1 MIYQT
6 LKPLPT
12 DASGL
17 QGLLRP
23 IKRPSGHHKGKTGF
37 MKIAYM
43 LRDPLDLVFLF
54 IYVIGVLVLIF
65 AAMQFLHAVL
75 YKDTKARR
83 DGMRALLLGVV
94 LLAPRIVYH
103 QFRLDAS
110 DYKKA
115 VTSAYQSGTDAILE
129 TGDGYTL
136 LAVQQGGTDPA
147 NADIVVLSTAL
158 YTPDGAPNAAGLA
171 VLKAVSEQTLKK
183 KSAVELRYIAFTGEE
198 DALAGARHYLD
209 SLSEEEKA
217 RVVAD
222 IQVGDI
228 GHADGEFQIAV
239 SNGREN
245 PLTDRLVKSVKRM
258 SGQKATMRADKS
270 SDHTAFSMEGIPAA
284 MLLQEGAVDA
294 SGEAGN
300 TGSAGSEQKSSESGK
315 TGNSVSSAKGG
326 AAPEMEEL
334 AKAAAIV
341 GDTVQSLMRDKNE
354 SFRAEVEV
362 TPVAVRAAGAFQPH
376 VDAWPSGTGIPAI
389 EQQLG
394 TRLTDTGT
402 RDADGCEIYTAQLYI
417 LQQDAPVPVELHVTA
432 APERVEQITVDM
444 SALGMDETMLRP
456 MLTNFFGNGSEKTA
470 EDGSHEKIFLD
481 SAAQAVY
488 HVSATTTAETGTD
501 VPVGGYT
508 LSITAA

>member
-1 MIYQT
+1 
-6 LKPLPT
+6 
-12 DASGL
+12 
-17 QGLLRP
+17 
-23 IKRPSGHHKGKTGF
+23 

-83 DGMRALLLGVV
+83 DGVRALLLGVV

-136 LAVQQGGTDPA
+136 LAVQQADTDPA

-158 YTPDGAPNAAGLA
+158 YTPEGTTNAAGLA
-171 VLKAVSEQTLKK
+171 VLKAVSEQTQKK

-198 DALAGARHYLD
+198 DALAGARNYLA
-209 SLSEEEKA
+209 SLPEEEKA

-270 SDHTAFSMEGIPAA
+270 SDHTAFSMEGIVS
-284 MLLQEGAVDA
+284 AVLTQ
-294 SGEAGN
+294 AGD
-300 TGSAGSEQKSSESGK
+300 
-315 TGNSVSSAKGG
+315 
-326 AAPEMEEL
+326 AAPEMDEL

-341 GDTVQSLMRDKNE
+341 GDTVQGIMRDK
-354 SFRAEVEV
+354 SGRFRAEVEA
-362 TPVAVRAAGAFQPH
+362 TPVDVRAAGAFQPQ
-376 VDAWPSGTGIPAI
+376 VDAWPSGTGLPAI

-402 RDADGCEIYTAQLYI
+402 SDADGCKIYTAQLYI
-417 LQQDAPVPVELHVTA
+417 LQQDAPVPVEVHVTT
-432 APERVEQITVDM
+432 APERVDQITVDT
-444 SALGMDETMLRP
+444 STLGMDEAMLRP
-456 MLTNFFGNGSEKTA
+456 MLTNFFGEGSEKAA
-470 EDGSHEKIFLD
+470 ENGSHETIYLD
-481 SAAQAVY
+481 SATQAMY
-488 HVSATTTAETGTD
+488 HVSATTTAETGTG
-501 VPVGGYT
+501 VPAGGYT

>member
-1 MIYQT
+1 
-6 LKPLPT
+6 
-12 DASGL
+12 
-17 QGLLRP
+17 
-23 IKRPSGHHKGKTGF
+23 

-103 QFRLDAS
+103 QFRLDAA

-115 VTSAYQSGTDAILE
+115 VTTAYQSGTDALPE

-136 LAVQQGGTDPA
+136 LAVQQADTDPA
-147 NADIVVLSTAL
+147 NADIVVLSTAF
-158 YTPDGAPNAAGLA
+158 YTQEGTTNAAGLA
-171 VLKAVSEQTLKK
+171 VLKAVSEQTQKK

-209 SLSEEEKA
+209 SLPEEEKA

-228 GHADGEFQIAV
+228 GHADAEFQIAV

-245 PLTDRLVKSVKRM
+245 PLTDQLVKSVKRM
-258 SGQKATMRADKS
+258 SGQKATMRTDKS
-270 SDHTAFSMEGIPAA
+270 SDHTAFSMEGIVSAVLTQA
-284 MLLQEGAVDA
+284 GTVDA

-315 TGNSVSSAKGG
+315 NGNSVSSTKGG
-326 AAPEMEEL
+326 DAAPEMDEL
-334 AKAAAIV
+334 AKAAAVV
-341 GDTVQSLMRDKNE
+341 GDTVQGLMRDKN
-354 SFRAEVEV
+354 SRFRTEVEV
-362 TPVAVRAAGAFQPH
+362 TPVAVRAAGAFQPQ
-376 VDAWPSGTGIPAI
+376 VDVWPSGTGIPTI
-389 EQQLG
+389 ELQLG
-394 TRLTDTGT
+394 TRLSDTGKS
-402 RDADGCEIYTAQLYI
+402 DADGCKIYTAQLYI
-417 LQQDAPVPVELHVTA
+417 LQQDAPVPVEVHVTT
-432 APERVEQITVDM
+432 APERVDQITVDT

-456 MLTNFFGNGSEKTA
+456 MLSNFFGDESEKTA
-470 EDGSHEKIFLD
+470 EDGSHEKIYLD

>member
-1 MIYQT
+1 
-6 LKPLPT
+6 
-12 DASGL
+12 
-17 QGLLRP
+17 
-23 IKRPSGHHKGKTGF
+23 

-83 DGMRALLLGVV
+83 DGVRALLLGVV

-103 QFRLDAS
+103 QFRLDAA

-158 YTPDGAPNAAGLA
+158 YTPEGTTNAAGLA
-171 VLKAVSEQTLKK
+171 VLKAVSEQTQKK

-198 DALAGARHYLD
+198 DALAGARNYLA
-209 SLSEEEKA
+209 SLPEEEKD

-228 GHADGEFQIAV
+228 GHADAGAFQIAV

-270 SDHTAFSMEGIPAA
+270 SDHTAFSMEGIVSAVLTQGGDAA
-284 MLLQEGAVDA
+284 L
-294 SGEAGN
+294 
-300 TGSAGSEQKSSESGK
+300 
-315 TGNSVSSAKGG
+315 
-326 AAPEMEEL
+326 EMDEL

-341 GDTVQSLMRDKNE
+341 GDTVQGLVRDKSG
-354 SFRAEVEV
+354 SFRVEVEA
-362 TPVAVRAAGAFQPH
+362 TPEAVRAAGAFQPQ

-402 RDADGCEIYTAQLYI
+402 RDADGCKIYTAQLYI
-417 LQQDAPVPVELHVTA
+417 LQQDAPVPVEVHVTT
-432 APERVEQITVDM
+432 APERVDQITVDT
-444 SALGMDETMLRP
+444 SALGMDEAMLRP
-456 MLTNFFGNGSEKTA
+456 MLTNFFGDGSEKAA
-470 EDGSHEKIFLD
+470 ENGSHETIYLD
-481 SAAQAVY
+481 SVAQAMY
-488 HVSATTTAETGTD
+488 HVSATTTAETGAG
-501 VPVGGYT
+501 VPAGGYT

>member
-1 MIYQT
+1 
-6 LKPLPT
+6 
-12 DASGL
+12 
-17 QGLLRP
+17 
-23 IKRPSGHHKGKTGF
+23 

-83 DGMRALLLGVV
+83 DGVRALLLGVV

-103 QFRLDAS
+103 QFRLDAA

-115 VTSAYQSGTDAILE
+115 VTSAYQSGTDALPE

-136 LAVQQGGTDPA
+136 LAIQQGGTDPA

-158 YTPDGAPNAAGLA
+158 YTPEGTTNAAGLA
-171 VLKAVSEQTLKK
+171 VLKAVSEQTQKK

-198 DALAGARHYLD
+198 DALAGARNYFA
-209 SLSEEEKA
+209 SLPEEEKA

-228 GHADGEFQIAV
+228 GHADAGAFQIAV

-258 SGQKATMRADKS
+258 SGQKAMMCADKS
-270 SDHTAFSMEGIPAA
+270 SDHTALSMEGIVS
-284 MLLQEGAVDA
+284 AVL
-294 SGEAGN
+294 
-300 TGSAGSEQKSSESGK
+300 TQ
-315 TGNSVSSAKGG
+315 GG
-326 AAPEMEEL
+326 DAAPEMDEL

-341 GDTVQSLMRDKNE
+341 GDTVQGLMRDK
-354 SFRAEVEV
+354 SGRFRAEVEA
-362 TPVAVRAAGAFQPH
+362 TPVDVRSAGAFQPQ
-376 VDAWPSGTGIPAI
+376 VDAWPSGTGLPAI

-394 TRLTDTGT
+394 TRLSDTGKS
-402 RDADGCEIYTAQLYI
+402 DADGCKIYTAQLYI
-417 LQQDAPVPVELHVTA
+417 LQEDAPVPVEVHVTT
-432 APERVEQITVDM
+432 APECVDQITVDT
-444 SALGMDETMLRP
+444 SALGMDEAMLRP
-456 MLTNFFGNGSEKTA
+456 MLTNFFGDGSEKTA
-470 EDGSHEKIFLD
+470 ENGSHETIYLD
-481 SAAQAVY
+481 SAAQAMY
-488 HVSATTTAETGTD
+488 HVSATTTAETGAG
-501 VPVGGYT
+501 VPAVGYT

>member
-1 MIYQT
+1 
-6 LKPLPT
+6 
-12 DASGL
+12 
-17 QGLLRP
+17 
-23 IKRPSGHHKGKTGF
+23 

-83 DGMRALLLGVV
+83 DGVRALLLGIG
-94 LLAPRIVYH
+94 LLAPRIGYH
-103 QFRLDAS
+103 QLRLDAS

-115 VTSAYQSGTDAILE
+115 VTAAYQSATDVTPEMA
-129 TGDGYTL
+129 DGYTL
-136 LAVQQGGTDPA
+136 LAIQQGATDPA

-158 YTPDGAPNAAGLA
+158 YTPDGASNAAGLA

-183 KSAVELRYIAFTGEE
+183 KSAVELRYIAFTGEG
-198 DALAGARHYLD
+198 DALAGARNYLA
-209 SLSEEEKA
+209 SLPEEEKA

-228 GHADGEFQIAV
+228 GHADAGAFQIAV

-270 SDHTAFSMEGIPAA
+270 SDHTAFSMEGIVS
-284 MLLQEGAVDA
+284 AVLTQD
-294 SGEAGN
+294 GD
-300 TGSAGSEQKSSESGK
+300 
-315 TGNSVSSAKGG
+315 
-326 AAPEMEEL
+326 AAPEMDEL
-334 AKAAAIV
+334 SKAAAIV
-341 GDTVQSLMRDKNE
+341 GDTVQGLMREKGGR
-354 SFRAEVEV
+354 FRTEVEA
-362 TPVAVRAAGAFQPH
+362 TPIDVRSAGAFQPQ

-402 RDADGCEIYTAQLYI
+402 SDADGCKIYTAQLYI
-417 LQQDAPVPVELHVTA
+417 LHQDAPVPAEVHVTT
-432 APERVEQITVDM
+432 APECMDQITVDT
-444 SALGMDETMLRP
+444 SALGMDESMLRP
-456 MLTNFFGNGSEKTA
+456 MLTNFFGEGSEKAA
-470 EDGSHEKIFLD
+470 ENGSHETIYLD
-481 SAAQAVY
+481 SAAQAMY
-488 HVSATTTAETGTD
+488 HVSATTTAETGAG
-501 VPVGGYT
+501 VPAVGYT

>member
-1 MIYQT
+1 
-6 LKPLPT
+6 
-12 DASGL
+12 
-17 QGLLRP
+17 
-23 IKRPSGHHKGKTGF
+23 

-83 DGMRALLLGVV
+83 DGVRALLLGVV

-103 QFRLDAS
+103 QFRLDAA

-115 VTSAYQSGTDAILE
+115 VTSAYQSTTDATPE
-129 TGDGYTL
+129 TADGYTL
-136 LAVQQGGTDPA
+136 LAIQQGGTDPA

-158 YTPDGAPNAAGLA
+158 YTPDGTTNAAGLA
-171 VLKAVSEQTLKK
+171 VLKAVSEQTQKK
-183 KSAVELRYIAFTGEE
+183 KSAVELRYIALTGER
-198 DALAGARHYLD
+198 DALAGARNYLA
-209 SLSEEEKA
+209 SLPEEEKA

-228 GHADGEFQIAV
+228 GHADAGAFQIAV

-270 SDHTAFSMEGIPAA
+270 SDHTAFSMEGIVS
-284 MLLQEGAVDA
+284 AVLTQD
-294 SGEAGN
+294 GD
-300 TGSAGSEQKSSESGK
+300 
-315 TGNSVSSAKGG
+315 
-326 AAPEMEEL
+326 AAPEMDEL

-341 GDTVQSLMRDKNE
+341 GDTVQGLMRDKRG
-354 SFRAEVEV
+354 SFRAEVEA
-362 TPVAVRAAGAFQPH
+362 TPADVRAAGAFQQQ

-402 RDADGCEIYTAQLYI
+402 RAADGCGIYTAQLYI
-417 LQQDAPVPVELHVTA
+417 LQQDAPVPVEVHVTT
-432 APERVEQITVDM
+432 APERVDQITVDM
-444 SALGMDETMLRP
+444 SALGMDEAMLRP
-456 MLTNFFGNGSEKTA
+456 MLTNFFGEGSEKAA
-470 EDGSHEKIFLD
+470 ENGSHETIYLD
-481 SAAQAVY
+481 SAAQAMY
-488 HVSATTTAETGTD
+488 HVSATTTAETGAG
-501 VPVGGYT
+501 VPAVGYT

>member
-1 MIYQT
+1 
-6 LKPLPT
+6 
-12 DASGL
+12 
-17 QGLLRP
+17 
-23 IKRPSGHHKGKTGF
+23 

-83 DGMRALLLGVV
+83 DGVRALLLGVV

-103 QFRLDAS
+103 QFRLDAA

-136 LAVQQGGTDPA
+136 LAIQQGDTDPA

-158 YTPDGAPNAAGLA
+158 YTPEGTTNAAGLA
-171 VLKAVSEQTLKK
+171 VLKAVSEQTQKK

-198 DALAGARHYLD
+198 DALAGARNYLA
-209 SLSEEEKA
+209 SLPEEEKA

-222 IQVGDI
+222 IQVVDI

-270 SDHTAFSMEGIPAA
+270 SDHTAFSMEGIVS
-284 MLLQEGAVDA
+284 AVLTQ
-294 SGEAGN
+294 AGD
-300 TGSAGSEQKSSESGK
+300 
-315 TGNSVSSAKGG
+315 
-326 AAPEMEEL
+326 AAPEMDEL

-341 GDTVQSLMRDKNE
+341 GDTVQGLMRDK
-354 SFRAEVEV
+354 SGRFRAEVEA
-362 TPVAVRAAGAFQPH
+362 TPVDVRAAGAFQPQ
-376 VDAWPSGTGIPAI
+376 VDAWPSGTGLPVI

-394 TRLTDTGT
+394 TRLSDTGKS
-402 RDADGCEIYTAQLYI
+402 DADGCKIYTAQLYI
-417 LQQDAPVPVELHVTA
+417 LQQDAPVPVEVHVTT
-432 APERVEQITVDM
+432 APECVDQITVDT
-444 SALGMDETMLRP
+444 SALGMDEAMLRP
-456 MLTNFFGNGSEKTA
+456 MLTNFFGEGSEKAA
-470 EDGSHEKIFLD
+470 ENGSHETIYLD
-481 SAAQAVY
+481 SAAQAMY
-488 HVSATTTAETGTD
+488 HVSATTTVETGAG
-501 VPVGGYT
+501 VPPVGYT

>member
-1 MIYQT
+1 
-6 LKPLPT
+6 
-12 DASGL
+12 
-17 QGLLRP
+17 
-23 IKRPSGHHKGKTGF
+23 

-83 DGMRALLLGVV
+83 DGVRALLLGVV

-103 QFRLDAS
+103 QFRLDAA
-110 DYKKA
+110 DYTKA
-115 VTSAYQSGTDAILE
+115 VTSAYQSGTDALPE
-129 TGDGYTL
+129 TGDSYML
-136 LAVQQGGTDPA
+136 LAVQQADADPA

-158 YTPDGAPNAAGLA
+158 YTPNGAPNAAGLA

-198 DALAGARHYLD
+198 DALAGARNYLA
-209 SLSEEEKA
+209 SLPEEEKA

-258 SGQKATMRADKS
+258 SGQKATMREDTSA
-270 SDHTAFSMEGIPAA
+270 DHTAFSMEGIVSAV
-284 MLLQEGAVDA
+284 LTQEGDD
-294 SGEAGN
+294 
-300 TGSAGSEQKSSESGK
+300 
-315 TGNSVSSAKGG
+315 
-326 AAPEMEEL
+326 APEMDEL

-341 GDTVQSLMRDKNE
+341 GDTVQCLVRDK
-354 SFRAEVEV
+354 SGYFRAEVEA
-362 TPVAVRAAGAFQPH
+362 TPVAVRAAGAFQPQ
-376 VDAWPSGTGIPAI
+376 VDAWPAGTGIPVI

-394 TRLTDTGT
+394 TRLSDTGKS
-402 RDADGCEIYTAQLYI
+402 DADGCKIYTAQLYI
-417 LQQDAPVPVELHVTA
+417 LQQDAPVPVEVHVTT
-432 APERVEQITVDM
+432 APERVDQITVDT
-444 SALGMDETMLRP
+444 SALGMDEAMLRP
-456 MLTNFFGNGSEKTA
+456 MLTNFFGEGSEKAA
-470 EDGSHEKIFLD
+470 ENGSHETIYLD

-488 HVSATTTAETGTD
+488 HVSATTTAETGTG
-501 VPVGGYT
+501 VPAGGYT

>member
-1 MIYQT
+1 
-6 LKPLPT
+6 
-12 DASGL
+12 
-17 QGLLRP
+17 
-23 IKRPSGHHKGKTGF
+23 

-83 DGMRALLLGVV
+83 DGVRALLLGVV

-103 QFRLDAS
+103 QFRLDAA

-115 VTSAYQSGTDAILE
+115 VTSAYQSETDAILE

-136 LAVQQGGTDPA
+136 LAIQQGGTDPA

-158 YTPDGAPNAAGLA
+158 YTPEGTTNAAGLA
-171 VLKAVSEQTLKK
+171 VLKAVSEQTQKK

-198 DALAGARHYLD
+198 DALAGARNYLD
-209 SLSEEEKA
+209 SLPDEEKA

-228 GHADGEFQIAV
+228 GHADAGAFQIAV

-270 SDHTAFSMEGIPAA
+270 SDHTAFSMEGIVSAV
-284 MLLQEGAVDA
+284 LTQEGND
-294 SGEAGN
+294 
-300 TGSAGSEQKSSESGK
+300 
-315 TGNSVSSAKGG
+315 
-326 AAPEMEEL
+326 APEMDEL

-341 GDTVQSLMRDKNE
+341 GDTVQGLMRDK
-354 SFRAEVEV
+354 SGRFRAEVEA
-362 TPVAVRAAGAFQPH
+362 TPVDVRSAGAFQPQ
-376 VDAWPSGTGIPAI
+376 VDAWPSGTGLPVI

-394 TRLTDTGT
+394 TRLSDTGKS
-402 RDADGCEIYTAQLYI
+402 DADGCKIYTAQLYI
-417 LQQDAPVPVELHVTA
+417 LQQDAPVPVEVHVTTA
-432 APERVEQITVDM
+432 LERMDQITVDT
-444 SALGMDETMLRP
+444 SALGMDEAMLRP
-456 MLTNFFGNGSEKTA
+456 MLTNFFGEGSEKAA
-470 EDGSHEKIFLD
+470 ENGSHETIYLD
-481 SAAQAVY
+481 SAAQAMY
-488 HVSATTTAETGTD
+488 HVSATTTAETGAG
-501 VPVGGYT
+501 VPAGGYT

>member
-1 MIYQT
+1 
-6 LKPLPT
+6 
-12 DASGL
+12 
-17 QGLLRP
+17 
-23 IKRPSGHHKGKTGF
+23 

-83 DGMRALLLGVV
+83 DGVRALLLGIG

-115 VTSAYQSGTDAILE
+115 VTTAYQSEADAIPE
-129 TGDGYTL
+129 TGDGYML
-136 LAVQQGGTDPA
+136 LAIQQGGTDPA
-147 NADIVVLSTAL
+147 AADIVVLSTAL
-158 YTPDGAPNAAGLA
+158 YTPEGARNAAGLA
-171 VLKAVSEQTLKK
+171 VLKAVSEQTHKK
-183 KSAVELRYIAFTGEE
+183 KSAVELRYIALTGER
-198 DALAGARHYLD
+198 DALAGARNYLA
-209 SLSEEEKA
+209 SLPEEEKA

-228 GHADGEFQIAV
+228 GHADAGAFQIAV

-245 PLTDRLVKSVKRM
+245 PLSDRLVKSVKRM

-270 SDHTAFSMEGIPAA
+270 SDHTAFSMEGIVS
-284 MLLQEGAVDA
+284 AVLTQD
-294 SGEAGN
+294 GD
-300 TGSAGSEQKSSESGK
+300 
-315 TGNSVSSAKGG
+315 
-326 AAPEMEEL
+326 AAPEMDEL

-341 GDTVQSLMRDKNE
+341 GDTVQGLMRDKNDR
-354 SFRAEVEV
+354 FRTEVEA
-362 TPVAVRAAGAFQPH
+362 TPVAVRAAGAFQPQ

-394 TRLTDTGT
+394 TRLTDTGKS
-402 RDADGCEIYTAQLYI
+402 DADGCEIYTAALYI
-417 LQQDAPVPVELHVTA
+417 LQQDVPVTVGVHVTTT
-432 APERVEQITVDM
+432 PERVDQITVDT
-444 SALGMDETMLRP
+444 SALGVDEAMLHP
-456 MLTNFFGNGSEKTA
+456 MLTNFFGEGNEKAA
-470 EDGSHEKIFLD
+470 ENGSHETIYLD
-481 SAAQAVY
+481 SGAQAMY
-488 HVSATTTAETGTD
+488 HVSATTNAETDAAAPAGS
-501 VPVGGYT
+501 YT

>member
-1 MIYQT
+1 
-6 LKPLPT
+6 
-12 DASGL
+12 
-17 QGLLRP
+17 
-23 IKRPSGHHKGKTGF
+23 

-83 DGMRALLLGVV
+83 DGVRALLIGIG

-110 DYKKA
+110 DYKKS
-115 VTSAYQSGTDAILE
+115 VTAAYQSGTDAISE

-136 LAVQQGGTDPA
+136 LAIQQGGTDPA

-183 KSAVELRYIAFTGEE
+183 KSAVELRFIAFTGEE
-198 DALAGARHYLD
+198 DALAGARNYLD
-209 SLSEEEKA
+209 KLPDEEKA

-228 GHADGEFQIAV
+228 GQADGGAFQIAV
-239 SNGREN
+239 SNGHEN

-258 SGQKATMRADKS
+258 SGQKATMHEDRS

-284 MLLQEGAVDA
+284 MLLQEGAA
-294 SGEAGN
+294 SLEAENAGSAAGEQERDVNGKAGN
-300 TGSAGSEQKSSESGK
+300 STSSTKGS
-315 TGNSVSSAKGG
+315 T
-326 AAPEMEEL
+326 AAPDMDEL
-334 AKAAAIV
+334 SKAAAIV
-341 GDTVQSLMRDKNE
+341 GDTVQGFIREKSGR
-354 SFRAEVEV
+354 FRTEMEA
-362 TPVAVRAAGAFQPH
+362 TPVDVRAAGAFQPQ
-376 VDAWPSGTGIPAI
+376 VDAWPAGTGIPTI

-402 RDADGCEIYTAQLYI
+402 RDADGCEIYTAVLYI
-417 LQQDAPVPVELHVTA
+417 LQQDTPVTVGVHVTTT
-432 APERVEQITVDM
+432 PERVDQIMVDM
-444 SALGMDETMLRP
+444 SALGVDEAMLRP
-456 MLTNFFGNGSEKTA
+456 MLTNFFGEGSEKAA
-470 EDGSHEKIFLD
+470 ENGSHETIYLD
-481 SAAQAVY
+481 SGAQAMY
-488 HVSATTTAETGTD
+488 HVSATTNAETDAAAPAGS
-501 VPVGGYT
+501 YT

>member
-1 MIYQT
+1 
-6 LKPLPT
+6 
-12 DASGL
+12 
-17 QGLLRP
+17 
-23 IKRPSGHHKGKTGF
+23 

-83 DGMRALLLGVV
+83 DGVRALLLGIV

-115 VTSAYQSGTDAILE
+115 VTTAYQSGTDALPE

-136 LAVQQGGTDPA
+136 LAIQQADADPA
-147 NADIVVLSTAL
+147 NADIVLLSTAL
-158 YTPDGAPNAAGLA
+158 YTPDGTTSAAELA
-171 VLKAVSEQTLKK
+171 VLKAVSEQTVKK

-198 DALAGARHYLD
+198 DALAGARNYLA
-209 SLSEEEKA
+209 SLPEEEKA

-228 GHADGEFQIAV
+228 GRADGGAFQIAV

-245 PLTDRLVKSVKRM
+245 PLTDRLVKSMKRM

-270 SDHTAFSMEGIPAA
+270 SDHTAFSMEGIVSAV
-284 MLLQEGAVDA
+284 LTQEGTVDA
-294 SGEAGN
+294 SN
-300 TGSAGSEQKSSESGK
+300 TGSAGSEQKRSESGK

-326 AAPEMEEL
+326 DAAPEMDEL

-354 SFRAEVEV
+354 SFRAEVEA
-362 TPVAVRAAGAFQPH
+362 TPVNVRAAGAFQPQ
-376 VDAWPSGTGIPAI
+376 VDAWPAGTGIPVI

-394 TRLTDTGT
+394 TRLTNTGT
-402 RDADGCEIYTAQLYI
+402 SDTDGCKIYTAQLYI
-417 LQQDAPVPVELHVTA
+417 LQQDAPVPVEVHVTT
-432 APERVEQITVDM
+432 APERVDQITVDT
-444 SALGMDETMLRP
+444 SALGIDEAMLRP
-456 MLTNFFGNGSEKTA
+456 MLTNFFGEGSEKAA
-470 EDGSHEKIFLD
+470 ENGSHETIYLD
-481 SAAQAVY
+481 SAAQAMY
-488 HVSATTTAETGTD
+488 HVSATTTAETGTG
-501 VPVGGYT
+501 VSAGGYT

>member
-1 MIYQT
+1 
-6 LKPLPT
+6 
-12 DASGL
+12 
-17 QGLLRP
+17 
-23 IKRPSGHHKGKTGF
+23 

-75 YKDTKARR
+75 YKDTNARR
-83 DGMRALLLGVV
+83 DGVRTLLLGVV

-103 QFRLDAS
+103 QFRLDAA

-115 VTSAYQSGTDAILE
+115 VTSAYQNGTDALPE

-136 LAVQQGGTDPA
+136 LAIQQGGTDPA

-158 YTPDGAPNAAGLA
+158 YTPEGTTNAAGLA
-171 VLKAVSEQTLKK
+171 VLKAVSEQTQKK

-198 DALAGARHYLD
+198 DALAGARNYLA
-209 SLSEEEKA
+209 SLPEEEKA

-228 GHADGEFQIAV
+228 GRADAGAFQIAV

-270 SDHTAFSMEGIPAA
+270 SDHTAFSMEGIVS
-284 MLLQEGAVDA
+284 AVLTQ
-294 SGEAGN
+294 AGD
-300 TGSAGSEQKSSESGK
+300 
-315 TGNSVSSAKGG
+315 
-326 AAPEMEEL
+326 AAPEMDEL

-341 GDTVQSLMRDKNE
+341 GDTVQGLMRDKNGR
-354 SFRAEVEV
+354 FRAEVEA
-362 TPVAVRAAGAFQPH
+362 TPVTVRAAGAFQPQ
-376 VDAWPSGTGIPAI
+376 VDAWPSGTGLPVI

-394 TRLTDTGT
+394 TRLSDTGKS
-402 RDADGCEIYTAQLYI
+402 DADGCKIYTAQLYI
-417 LQQDAPVPVELHVTA
+417 LQQDAPVPVEVYVTT
-432 APERVEQITVDM
+432 APECVDQITVDT
-444 SALGMDETMLRP
+444 SALGMEEAMLRP
-456 MLTNFFGNGSEKTA
+456 MLTNFFGEGSEKAA
-470 EDGSHEKIFLD
+470 ENGSHETIYLD
-481 SAAQAVY
+481 SAAQAMY
-488 HVSATTTAETGTD
+488 HVSATTTAETDAG
-501 VPVGGYT
+501 VPAVGYT

>member
-1 MIYQT
+1 
-6 LKPLPT
+6 
-12 DASGL
+12 
-17 QGLLRP
+17 
-23 IKRPSGHHKGKTGF
+23 

-83 DGMRALLLGVV
+83 DGVRALLLGVV

-103 QFRLDAS
+103 QFRLDAA

-115 VTSAYQSGTDAILE
+115 VTSAYQSTTDATPE
-129 TGDGYTL
+129 TADGYTL
-136 LAVQQGGTDPA
+136 LAIQQGGTDPA

-158 YTPDGAPNAAGLA
+158 YTPEGTTNAAGLA
-171 VLKAVSEQTLKK
+171 VLKAVSEQTHKK
-183 KSAVELRYIAFTGEE
+183 KSAVELRYIALTGER
-198 DALAGARHYLD
+198 DALAGARNYLA
-209 SLSEEEKA
+209 SLPEEEKA

-228 GHADGEFQIAV
+228 GHADAGAFQIAV

-245 PLTDRLVKSVKRM
+245 PLSDRLVKSVKRM

-270 SDHTAFSMEGIPAA
+270 SDHTAFSMEGIVS
-284 MLLQEGAVDA
+284 AVLTQD
-294 SGEAGN
+294 GD
-300 TGSAGSEQKSSESGK
+300 
-315 TGNSVSSAKGG
+315 
-326 AAPEMEEL
+326 AAPEMDEL

-341 GDTVQSLMRDKNE
+341 GDTVQGLMRDKNDR
-354 SFRAEVEV
+354 FRTEVEA
-362 TPVAVRAAGAFQPH
+362 TPVAVRAAGAFQPQ

-402 RDADGCEIYTAQLYI
+402 RAADGCGIYTAQLYI
-417 LQQDAPVPVELHVTA
+417 LQQDAPVPVEVHVTT
-432 APERVEQITVDM
+432 APERVDQITVDM
-444 SALGMDETMLRP
+444 SALGMDEAMLRP
-456 MLTNFFGNGSEKTA
+456 MLTNFFGEGSEKAA
-470 EDGSHEKIFLD
+470 ENGSHETIYLD
-481 SAAQAVY
+481 SAAQAMY
-488 HVSATTTAETGTD
+488 HVSATTTAETGAG
-501 VPVGGYT
+501 VPAVGYT

>member
-1 MIYQT
+1 
-6 LKPLPT
+6 
-12 DASGL
+12 
-17 QGLLRP
+17 
-23 IKRPSGHHKGKTGF
+23 

-136 LAVQQGGTDPA
+136 IAVQQADTDPA

-198 DALAGARHYLD
+198 DALAGARNYLS
-209 SLSEEEKA
+209 SLPEEEKA

-228 GHADGEFQIAV
+228 GHADAEFQIAV

-270 SDHTAFSMEGIPAA
+270 ADHTAFSMEGIVSAA
-284 MLLQEGAVDA
+284 LTQEGD
-294 SGEAGN
+294 
-300 TGSAGSEQKSSESGK
+300 
-315 TGNSVSSAKGG
+315 
-326 AAPEMEEL
+326 AAPEMDEL
-334 AKAAAIV
+334 AKAAAVV
-341 GDTVQSLMRDKNE
+341 GDTVQGLMRDKN
-354 SFRAEVEV
+354 SRFRTEVEA
-362 TPVAVRAAGAFQPH
+362 TPVAVRAAGAFQLQ

-402 RDADGCEIYTAQLYI
+402 SDADGCKIYTAQLYI
-417 LQQDAPVPVELHVTA
+417 LQQDAPIPVEVHVTT
-432 APERVEQITVDM
+432 APERVDQITVDT
-444 SALGMDETMLRP
+444 SALGMDEAMLRP
-456 MLTNFFGNGSEKTA
+456 MLTNFFGEGSEKAA
-470 EDGSHEKIFLD
+470 ENGSHETIYLD

-488 HVSATTTAETGTD
+488 HVSATTTAETGAG
-501 VPVGGYT
+501 VPAVGYT

>member
-1 MIYQT
+1 
-6 LKPLPT
+6 
-12 DASGL
+12 
-17 QGLLRP
+17 
-23 IKRPSGHHKGKTGF
+23 

-83 DGMRALLLGVV
+83 DGVRALLLGVV

-103 QFRLDAS
+103 QFRLDAA

-115 VTSAYQSGTDAILE
+115 VTSAYQSTTDATPE
-129 TGDGYTL
+129 TADGYTL
-136 LAVQQGGTDPA
+136 LAIQQGGTDPA
-147 NADIVVLSTAL
+147 DADIVVLSTAL
-158 YTPDGAPNAAGLA
+158 YTPEGTTNAAGLA
-171 VLKAVSEQTLKK
+171 VLKAVSEQTQKK

-198 DALAGARHYLD
+198 DALAGARNYLA
-209 SLSEEEKA
+209 SLPEEEKD

-228 GHADGEFQIAV
+228 GHADAGAFQIVV

-270 SDHTAFSMEGIPAA
+270 SDHTAFSMEGIVS
-284 MLLQEGAVDA
+284 AVL
-294 SGEAGN
+294 
-300 TGSAGSEQKSSESGK
+300 TQ
-315 TGNSVSSAKGG
+315 GG
-326 AAPEMEEL
+326 DAAPEMDEL

-341 GDTVQSLMRDKNE
+341 GDTVQGLMRDKNGR
-354 SFRAEVEV
+354 FRTEVEA
-362 TPVAVRAAGAFQPH
+362 TPADVRAAGAFQPQ

-402 RDADGCEIYTAQLYI
+402 RAADGCGIYTAQLYI
-417 LQQDAPVPVELHVTA
+417 LQQDAPVPVEVHVTT
-432 APERVEQITVDM
+432 APERVDQITVDM
-444 SALGMDETMLRP
+444 SALGMDEAMLRP
-456 MLTNFFGNGSEKTA
+456 MLTNFFGEGSEKAA
-470 EDGSHEKIFLD
+470 ENGSHETIYLD
-481 SAAQAVY
+481 SAAQAMY
-488 HVSATTTAETGTD
+488 HVSATTTAETGVD

>member
-1 MIYQT
+1 
-6 LKPLPT
+6 
-12 DASGL
+12 
-17 QGLLRP
+17 
-23 IKRPSGHHKGKTGF
+23 

-83 DGMRALLLGVV
+83 DGVRALLLGVV

-103 QFRLDAS
+103 QFRLDAA
-110 DYKKA
+110 DYTKA

-158 YTPDGAPNAAGLA
+158 YTPEGTTNAAGLA
-171 VLKAVSEQTLKK
+171 VLKAVSEQTQKK

-198 DALAGARHYLD
+198 DALAGARNYLA
-209 SLSEEEKA
+209 SLPEEEKA

-228 GHADGEFQIAV
+228 GHADAGAFQIAV

-258 SGQKATMRADKS
+258 SGQKAMMCADKS
-270 SDHTAFSMEGIPAA
+270 SDHTAFSMEGIVS
-284 MLLQEGAVDA
+284 AVL
-294 SGEAGN
+294 
-300 TGSAGSEQKSSESGK
+300 TQ
-315 TGNSVSSAKGG
+315 GG
-326 AAPEMEEL
+326 DAAPEMDEL

-341 GDTVQSLMRDKNE
+341 GDTVQGLMRDK
-354 SFRAEVEV
+354 SGRFRAEVEA
-362 TPVAVRAAGAFQPH
+362 TPVDVRAAGAFQPQ
-376 VDAWPSGTGIPAI
+376 VDAWPSGTRLPAI

-394 TRLTDTGT
+394 TRLSDTGKS
-402 RDADGCEIYTAQLYI
+402 DADGCKIYTAQLYI
-417 LQQDAPVPVELHVTA
+417 LQEDAPVPVEVHVTT
-432 APERVEQITVDM
+432 APERMDQITVDT
-444 SALGMDETMLRP
+444 SALGMDEAMLRP
-456 MLTNFFGNGSEKTA
+456 MLTNFFGDGSEKTA
-470 EDGSHEKIFLD
+470 ENGSHETIYLD
-481 SAAQAVY
+481 SAAQAMY
-488 HVSATTTAETGTD
+488 HVSATTTAETSAG
-501 VPVGGYT
+501 VPAVGYT

>member
-1 MIYQT
+1 
-6 LKPLPT
+6 
-12 DASGL
+12 
-17 QGLLRP
+17 
-23 IKRPSGHHKGKTGF
+23 

-83 DGMRALLLGVV
+83 DGVRALLLGVV

-103 QFRLDAS
+103 QFRLDAA
-110 DYKKA
+110 DYTKA
-115 VTSAYQSGTDAILE
+115 VTSAYQSGTDALPE
-129 TGDGYTL
+129 TGDSYTL
-136 LAVQQGGTDPA
+136 LAIQQGGTDPV

-158 YTPDGAPNAAGLA
+158 YTSDGAPNTAGLA
-171 VLKAVSEQTLKK
+171 VLKAVSEQTQKK

-198 DALAGARHYLD
+198 DALAGARNYLA
-209 SLSEEEKA
+209 SLPEEEKA

-258 SGQKATMRADKS
+258 SGQKATMRVDKL

-284 MLLQEGAVDA
+284 MLLQEGGADA
-294 SGEAGN
+294 SREAGN
-300 TGSAGSEQKSSESGK
+300 TESVDAEQKRGESEK
-315 TGNSVSSAKGG
+315 TGNRHPSPTDEGD
-326 AAPEMEEL
+326 APEMEEL

-341 GDTVQSLMRDKNE
+341 GDTVQGLMREK
-354 SFRAEVEV
+354 SGRFRTEVEA
-362 TPVAVRAAGAFQPH
+362 TPMDVRAAGAFQPQ
-376 VDAWPSGTGIPAI
+376 VDAWPAGTGIPAI

-394 TRLTDTGT
+394 TRLTDTGKS
-402 RDADGCEIYTAQLYI
+402 DADSCEIYTAALYI
-417 LQQDAPVPVELHVTA
+417 LQQDAPVTVEVHVATT
-432 APERVEQITVDM
+432 PERVKQITVNA
-444 SALGMDETMLRP
+444 SALGVEESMLRP
-456 MLTNFFGNGSEKTA
+456 MLTNFFGEGSEKTT
-470 EDGSHEKIFLD
+470 ENGSHETIFLD
-481 SAAQAVY
+481 SGAQAVY
-488 HVSATTTAETGTD
+488 HVSATTAPETD
-501 VPVGGYT
+501 SAVPARSYT
-508 LSITAA
+508 LSISAA

>member
-1 MIYQT
+1 
-6 LKPLPT
+6 
-12 DASGL
+12 
-17 QGLLRP
+17 
-23 IKRPSGHHKGKTGF
+23 

-83 DGMRALLLGVV
+83 DGVRALLLGVV

-103 QFRLDAS
+103 QFRLDTA

-136 LAVQQGGTDPA
+136 LAVQQADADPA

-158 YTPDGAPNAAGLA
+158 YTSDGAPNTAGLA
-171 VLKAVSEQTLKK
+171 MLKAVSEQTQKK

-198 DALAGARHYLD
+198 DALAGARNYLT
-209 SLSEEEKA
+209 SLTEEEKT

-245 PLTDRLVKSVKRM
+245 PITDRLVKSVKRM
-258 SGQKATMRADKS
+258 SGQKATMHEDTS
-270 SDHTAFSMEGIPAA
+270 SDHTVFSMEGIPAA
-284 MLLQEGAVDA
+284 MLLQEGAGETETTE
-294 SGEAGN
+294 SGDV
-300 TGSAGSEQKSSESGK
+300 EQKSGESKTTGK
-315 TGNSVSSAKGG
+315 RVSSAKGG
-326 AAPEMEEL
+326 DDAPEMDEL

-341 GDTVQSLMRDKNE
+341 GDTVQGLMREKDG
-354 SFRAEVEV
+354 SFRTEVEA
-362 TPVAVRAAGAFQPH
+362 TPINVRAAGAFQPY
-376 VDAWPSGTGIPAI
+376 VDTFSFGESMPAI
-389 EQQLG
+389 EQKLG
-394 TRLTDTGT
+394 TRLTDTGE
-402 RDADGCEIYTAQLYI
+402 RDMDGCEIYAGTLYI
-417 LQQDAPVPVELHVTA
+417 LQKDAPVTVDVHIEKEGT
-432 APERVEQITVDM
+432 ERVHQLSISSSTLGVDE
-444 SALGMDETMLRP
+444 AMLRQ
-456 MLTNFFGNGSEKTA
+456 MLSNFFGEGSEKV
-470 EDGSHEKIFLD
+470 EGDGRHEHIYLD
-481 SAAQAVY
+481 SDANAMY
-488 HVSATTTAETGTD
+488 HVSATTEAETDTA
-501 VPVGGYT
+501 VPAGSCT

>member
-1 MIYQT
+1 
-6 LKPLPT
+6 
-12 DASGL
+12 
-17 QGLLRP
+17 
-23 IKRPSGHHKGKTGF
+23 

-83 DGMRALLLGVV
+83 DGVRALLLGVV

-103 QFRLDAS
+103 QFRLDAA

-115 VTSAYQSGTDAILE
+115 VTTAYQSGTDAILE

-136 LAVQQGGTDPA
+136 LAVQQADSGPA

-158 YTPDGAPNAAGLA
+158 YTPEGTTNAAGLA
-171 VLKAVSEQTLKK
+171 VLKAVSEQTQKK

-198 DALAGARHYLD
+198 DALAGARNYLA
-209 SLSEEEKA
+209 SLPEEEKA

-228 GHADGEFQIAV
+228 GHADAGAFQIAV

-258 SGQKATMRADKS
+258 SGQKATLRADKS
-270 SDHTAFSMEGIPAA
+270 SDHTAFSMEGIVS
-284 MLLQEGAVDA
+284 AVLTQD
-294 SGEAGN
+294 GD
-300 TGSAGSEQKSSESGK
+300 
-315 TGNSVSSAKGG
+315 
-326 AAPEMEEL
+326 AAPEMDEL

-341 GDTVQSLMRDKNE
+341 GDTVQGLMRDKNGR
-354 SFRAEVEV
+354 FRTEVEA
-362 TPVAVRAAGAFQPH
+362 TPADVRAAGAFQPQ

-402 RDADGCEIYTAQLYI
+402 RAADGCGIYTSQLYI
-417 LQQDAPVPVELHVTA
+417 LQQDAPVPVEVHVTT
-432 APERVEQITVDM
+432 APERVDQITVDM
-444 SALGMDETMLRP
+444 SALGMDEAMLRP
-456 MLTNFFGNGSEKTA
+456 MLMNFFGEGSEKAA
-470 EDGSHEKIFLD
+470 ENGSHETIYLD
-481 SAAQAVY
+481 SAAQAMY
-488 HVSATTTAETGTD
+488 HVSATTTAETSAG
-501 VPVGGYT
+501 VPAVGYT

>member
-1 MIYQT
+1 
-6 LKPLPT
+6 
-12 DASGL
+12 
-17 QGLLRP
+17 
-23 IKRPSGHHKGKTGF
+23 

-83 DGMRALLLGVV
+83 DGVRALLLGVV

-103 QFRLDAS
+103 QFRLDAA

-136 LAVQQGGTDPA
+136 LAIQQADTDPA

-158 YTPDGAPNAAGLA
+158 YTPEGTTNAAGLA
-171 VLKAVSEQTLKK
+171 VLKAVSEQTQKK

-198 DALAGARHYLD
+198 DALAGARNYLA
-209 SLSEEEKA
+209 SLPEEEKD

-228 GHADGEFQIAV
+228 GHEDAGAFQIAV

-245 PLTDRLVKSVKRM
+245 PLSDRLVKSVKRM

-270 SDHTAFSMEGIPAA
+270 SDHTAFSMEGIVS
-284 MLLQEGAVDA
+284 AVLTQD
-294 SGEAGN
+294 GD
-300 TGSAGSEQKSSESGK
+300 
-315 TGNSVSSAKGG
+315 
-326 AAPEMEEL
+326 AAPEMDEL

-341 GDTVQSLMRDKNE
+341 GDTVQGLMRDKNGR
-354 SFRAEVEV
+354 FRTEVEA
-362 TPVAVRAAGAFQPH
+362 TPVAVRAAGAFQPQL
-376 VDAWPSGTGIPAI
+376 DAWPSGTGIPAI

-402 RDADGCEIYTAQLYI
+402 RAADGCGIYTAQLYI
-417 LQQDAPVPVELHVTA
+417 LQQDAPVPVEVHVTT
-432 APERVEQITVDM
+432 APERVDQITVDM
-444 SALGMDETMLRP
+444 SALGMDEAMLRP
-456 MLTNFFGNGSEKTA
+456 MLTNFFGEGSEKAA
-470 EDGSHEKIFLD
+470 ENGSHETIYLD
-481 SAAQAVY
+481 SVAQAMY
-488 HVSATTTAETGTD
+488 HVSATTTAETGAG
-501 VPVGGYT
+501 VPAGGYT

>member
-1 MIYQT
+1 
-6 LKPLPT
+6 
-12 DASGL
+12 
-17 QGLLRP
+17 
-23 IKRPSGHHKGKTGF
+23 

-83 DGMRALLLGVV
+83 DGVRALLLGVV

-103 QFRLDAS
+103 QFRLDAA

-115 VTSAYQSGTDAILE
+115 VTSAYQSGTDALPE

-136 LAVQQGGTDPA
+136 LAIQQGGTDPA

-158 YTPDGAPNAAGLA
+158 YTPEGTTNAAGLA
-171 VLKAVSEQTLKK
+171 VLKAVSEQTQKK

-198 DALAGARHYLD
+198 DALAGARNYLD
-209 SLSEEEKA
+209 SLPDEEKA

-228 GHADGEFQIAV
+228 GRADGGAFQIAV
-239 SNGREN
+239 SNGHEN

-258 SGQKATMRADKS
+258 SGQKATMCADKS
-270 SDHTAFSMEGIPAA
+270 SDHTAFSMEGIVS
-284 MLLQEGAVDA
+284 AVLTQ
-294 SGEAGN
+294 AGD
-300 TGSAGSEQKSSESGK
+300 
-315 TGNSVSSAKGG
+315 
-326 AAPEMEEL
+326 AAPEMDEL

-341 GDTVQSLMRDKNE
+341 GDTVQGLMRDK
-354 SFRAEVEV
+354 SGRFRAEVEA
-362 TPVAVRAAGAFQPH
+362 TPVDVRAAGAFQPQ
-376 VDAWPSGTGIPAI
+376 VDAWPSGTGIPVI

-394 TRLTDTGT
+394 TRLSDTGKS
-402 RDADGCEIYTAQLYI
+402 DADGCEIYTAQLYI
-417 LQQDAPVPVELHVTA
+417 LQQDAPVPVEVHVTT
-432 APERVEQITVDM
+432 APERVDQITVDT
-444 SALGMDETMLRP
+444 SALGMDEAMLRP
-456 MLTNFFGNGSEKTA
+456 MLTNFFGDGSEKTA
-470 EDGSHEKIFLD
+470 ENGSHETIYLD
-481 SAAQAVY
+481 SAAQAMY
-488 HVSATTTAETGTD
+488 HVSATTTAETGAG
-501 VPVGGYT
+501 VPAGGYT

>member
-1 MIYQT
+1 
-6 LKPLPT
+6 
-12 DASGL
+12 
-17 QGLLRP
+17 
-23 IKRPSGHHKGKTGF
+23 

-83 DGMRALLLGVV
+83 DGVRALLLGVV

-103 QFRLDAS
+103 QFRLDAA
-110 DYKKA
+110 DYTKA
-115 VTSAYQSGTDAILE
+115 VTSAYQSGTDALPE

-136 LAVQQGGTDPA
+136 LAIQQGGTDPA

-171 VLKAVSEQTLKK
+171 VLKAVSEQTQKK

-198 DALAGARHYLD
+198 DALAGARNYLA
-209 SLSEEEKA
+209 SLPEEEKA

-228 GHADGEFQIAV
+228 GHADAGAFQIAV

-258 SGQKATMRADKS
+258 SGQKATMRAGKS
-270 SDHTAFSMEGIPAA
+270 SDHTAFSMEGIVSAV
-284 MLLQEGAVDA
+284 LTQEGDD
-294 SGEAGN
+294 
-300 TGSAGSEQKSSESGK
+300 
-315 TGNSVSSAKGG
+315 
-326 AAPEMEEL
+326 APEMDEL

-341 GDTVQSLMRDKNE
+341 GDTVQGLMRDK
-354 SFRAEVEV
+354 SGRFRAEVEA
-362 TPVAVRAAGAFQPH
+362 TPVDVRAAGAFQPQ
-376 VDAWPSGTGIPAI
+376 VDAWPAGTGIPVI

-394 TRLTDTGT
+394 TRLSDTGKS
-402 RDADGCEIYTAQLYI
+402 DADGCKIYTAQLYI
-417 LQQDAPVPVELHVTA
+417 LQQDAPVPVEVHVTT
-432 APERVEQITVDM
+432 APERVDQITVDT
-444 SALGMDETMLRP
+444 SALGMDEAMLRP
-456 MLTNFFGNGSEKTA
+456 MLTNFFGEGSEKAA
-470 EDGSHEKIFLD
+470 ENGSHETIYLD
-481 SAAQAVY
+481 SDAQAVY
-488 HVSATTTAETGTD
+488 HVSATTTAETGAG
-501 VPVGGYT
+501 VPAVGYT

>member
-1 MIYQT
+1 
-6 LKPLPT
+6 
-12 DASGL
+12 
-17 QGLLRP
+17 
-23 IKRPSGHHKGKTGF
+23 

-65 AAMQFLHAVL
+65 AAMQFLHADL

-83 DGMRALLLGVV
+83 DGVRALLLGVV

-103 QFRLDAS
+103 QFRLDAA

-115 VTSAYQSGTDAILE
+115 VTSAYQSTTDATPE
-129 TGDGYTL
+129 TADGYTL
-136 LAVQQGGTDPA
+136 LAIQQGGTDPA
-147 NADIVVLSTAL
+147 DADIVVLSTAL
-158 YTPDGAPNAAGLA
+158 YTPEGTTNAAGLA
-171 VLKAVSEQTLKK
+171 VLKAVSEQTQKK

-198 DALAGARHYLD
+198 DALAGARNYLA
-209 SLSEEEKA
+209 SLPEEEKD

-228 GHADGEFQIAV
+228 GHADAGAFQIAV

-245 PLTDRLVKSVKRM
+245 PLIDRLVKSVKRM

-270 SDHTAFSMEGIPAA
+270 SDHTAFSMEGIVS
-284 MLLQEGAVDA
+284 AVL
-294 SGEAGN
+294 
-300 TGSAGSEQKSSESGK
+300 TQ
-315 TGNSVSSAKGG
+315 GG
-326 AAPEMEEL
+326 DAAPEMDEL

-341 GDTVQSLMRDKNE
+341 GDTVQGLMRDKNGR
-354 SFRAEVEV
+354 FRTEVEA
-362 TPVAVRAAGAFQPH
+362 TPADVRAAGAFQPQ

-402 RDADGCEIYTAQLYI
+402 RDADGCGIYTAQLYI
-417 LQQDAPVPVELHVTA
+417 LQQDAPVPVEVHVTT
-432 APERVEQITVDM
+432 APERVDQITVDM
-444 SALGMDETMLRP
+444 SALGMDEAMLRP
-456 MLTNFFGNGSEKTA
+456 MLTNFFGEGSEKAA
-470 EDGSHEKIFLD
+470 ENGSHETIYLD
-481 SAAQAVY
+481 SAAQAMY
-488 HVSATTTAETGTD
+488 HVSATTTAETGVD
-501 VPVGGYT
+501 VPAGGYT

>member
-1 MIYQT
+1 
-6 LKPLPT
+6 
-12 DASGL
+12 
-17 QGLLRP
+17 
-23 IKRPSGHHKGKTGF
+23 

-83 DGMRALLLGVV
+83 DGVRALLLGVV

-103 QFRLDAS
+103 QFRLDAA
-110 DYKKA
+110 DYTKA
-115 VTSAYQSGTDAILE
+115 VTSAYQSGTDALPE
-129 TGDGYTL
+129 TGDSYML
-136 LAVQQGGTDPA
+136 LAVQQADADPA

-158 YTPDGAPNAAGLA
+158 YTPNGAPNAAGLA

-198 DALAGARHYLD
+198 DALAGARNYLA
-209 SLSEEEKA
+209 SLPEEEKA

-228 GHADGEFQIAV
+228 GHADGEFKIAV

-258 SGQKATMRADKS
+258 SGQKATMREDTSA
-270 SDHTAFSMEGIPAA
+270 DHTAFSMEGIVSAV
-284 MLLQEGAVDA
+284 LTQEGDD
-294 SGEAGN
+294 
-300 TGSAGSEQKSSESGK
+300 
-315 TGNSVSSAKGG
+315 
-326 AAPEMEEL
+326 APEMDEL

-341 GDTVQSLMRDKNE
+341 GDTVQCLVRDK
-354 SFRAEVEV
+354 SGYFRAEVEA
-362 TPVAVRAAGAFQPH
+362 TPVAVRAAGAFQPQ

-402 RDADGCEIYTAQLYI
+402 RDADGCEIYTAPLYI
-417 LQQDAPVPVELHVTA
+417 LQQDAPVTVGVHVTTT
-432 APERVEQITVDM
+432 PERVDQITVDT
-444 SALGMDETMLRP
+444 SALGMDEAMLRP
-456 MLTNFFGNGSEKTA
+456 MLTNFFGEGSEKAA
-470 EDGSHEKIFLD
+470 ENGIHETIYLD
-481 SAAQAVY
+481 SAAQAMY
-488 HVSATTTAETGTD
+488 HVSATTTAETGAG
-501 VPVGGYT
+501 VPAVGYT

>member
-1 MIYQT
+1 
-6 LKPLPT
+6 
-12 DASGL
+12 
-17 QGLLRP
+17 
-23 IKRPSGHHKGKTGF
+23 

-136 LAVQQGGTDPA
+136 IAVQQADTDPA

-198 DALAGARHYLD
+198 DALAGARNYLS
-209 SLSEEEKA
+209 SLPEEEKA

-222 IQVGDI
+222 IQVGSI
-228 GHADGEFQIAV
+228 GHADAGAFQIAV
-239 SNGREN
+239 NNGREN

-284 MLLQEGAVDA
+284 MLLQEGAGETETTE
-294 SGEAGN
+294 SGDV
-300 TGSAGSEQKSSESGK
+300 EQKSGESKTTGK
-315 TGNSVSSAKGG
+315 RVSSTKDGD
-326 AAPEMEEL
+326 AAPEMDEL
-334 AKAAAIV
+334 AKAAAVV
-341 GDTVQSLMRDKNE
+341 GDTVQGLMRDKN
-354 SFRAEVEV
+354 SRFRTEVEV
-362 TPVAVRAAGAFQPH
+362 TPVAVRAAGAFQPQ
-376 VDAWPSGTGIPAI
+376 VDVWPSGTGIPTI
-389 EQQLG
+389 ELQLG
-394 TRLTDTGT
+394 TRLSDTGKS
-402 RDADGCEIYTAQLYI
+402 DADGCKIYTAQLYI
-417 LQQDAPVPVELHVTA
+417 LQQDAPVPVEVHVTT
-432 APERVEQITVDM
+432 APERVDQITVDT
-444 SALGMDETMLRP
+444 SALGMDEAMLRP
-456 MLTNFFGNGSEKTA
+456 MLTNFFGEGSEKAA
-470 EDGSHEKIFLD
+470 ENVSHETIYLD